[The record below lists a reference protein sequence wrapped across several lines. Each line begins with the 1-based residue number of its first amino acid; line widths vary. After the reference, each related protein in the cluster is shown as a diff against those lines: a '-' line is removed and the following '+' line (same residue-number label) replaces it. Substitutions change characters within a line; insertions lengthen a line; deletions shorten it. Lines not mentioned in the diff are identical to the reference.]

1 MAFGDLSSNIGQIY
15 NSPYYSRDV
24 KSFFEKQK
32 HLKKEKT
39 PQLNEILLSSLKN
52 QNA

>member
-24 KSFFEKQK
+24 KSFFEKT
-32 HLKKEKT
+32 ET
-39 PQLNEILLSSLKN
+39 PQKRENTSTE
-52 QNA
+52 